1 MKKIFLFHLLLVCP
15 VIFLIWYIVFPN
27 YLWLLEGNSF
37 FSFTPDFAGIQLS
50 LPSDWA
56 QYAGAYLLQ
65 FFRFRTSGALV
76 QMLFVLIVLLSAD
89 CIIARLTRN
98 KGLLWLSFIPVI
110 WFMSGQFADVL
121 LVRSMWWCSIS
132 AVLALLVW
140 LLTIRRKAPVAW
152 GERYFFSSP
161 FFTYIVPCLLLGFIV
176 YREVTDEKQKETE
189 FISRID
195 HLAENRNWDAILQ
208 NVTPEMTKKNS
219 SLLRWTLLALSEK
232 GQLPERM
239 FAYGVTEP
247 ACFFYE
253 RVDKQFCRN
262 FNMQFFRA
270 LELDNELLHNA
281 FQAGILS
288 PYGNSFRSM
297 RAIVDAC
304 VHQGRNRMLAKYVEV
319 MKHTSC
325 HTKQAQ
331 LLGEYL
337 ASAGVEDKINSGKN
351 TSPFFIGA
359 H

>member
-1 MKKIFLFHLLLVCP
+1 MVAYDPKKGSGSMGRTLFLF
-15 VIFLIWYIVFPN
+15 
-27 YLWLLEGNSF
+27 
-37 FSFTPDFAGIQLS
+37 FS
-50 LPSDWA
+50 
-56 QYAGAYLLQ
+56 
-65 FFRFRTSGALV
+65 
-76 QMLFVLIVLLSAD
+76 
-89 CIIARLTRN
+89 
-98 KGLLWLSFIPVI
+98 
-110 WFMSGQFADVL
+110 
-121 LVRSMWWCSIS
+121 
-132 AVLALLVW
+132 
-140 LLTIRRKAPVAW
+140 
-152 GERYFFSSP
+152 

-219 SLLRWTLLALSEK
+219 SLLRWILLALSEK

-337 ASAGVEDKINSGKN
+337 ALAGVEDKINSGKN
-351 TSPFFIGA
+351 TSPFL
-359 H
+359 

>member
-1 MKKIFLFHLLLVCP
+1 MVAYDPKKGSGSMGRTLFLF
-15 VIFLIWYIVFPN
+15 
-27 YLWLLEGNSF
+27 
-37 FSFTPDFAGIQLS
+37 FS
-50 LPSDWA
+50 
-56 QYAGAYLLQ
+56 
-65 FFRFRTSGALV
+65 
-76 QMLFVLIVLLSAD
+76 
-89 CIIARLTRN
+89 
-98 KGLLWLSFIPVI
+98 
-110 WFMSGQFADVL
+110 
-121 LVRSMWWCSIS
+121 
-132 AVLALLVW
+132 
-140 LLTIRRKAPVAW
+140 
-152 GERYFFSSP
+152 

-281 FQAGILS
+281 FQAGIFSLREQF
-288 PYGNSFRSM
+288 SFYESNCGRLCPSRSQSN
-297 RAIVDAC
+297 AC
-304 VHQGRNRMLAKYVEV
+304 QVCRSNEAYKLPHETGTV
-319 MKHTSC
+319 
-325 HTKQAQ
+325 
-331 LLGEYL
+331 
-337 ASAGVEDKINSGKN
+337 AG
-351 TSPFFIGA
+351 
-359 H
+359 